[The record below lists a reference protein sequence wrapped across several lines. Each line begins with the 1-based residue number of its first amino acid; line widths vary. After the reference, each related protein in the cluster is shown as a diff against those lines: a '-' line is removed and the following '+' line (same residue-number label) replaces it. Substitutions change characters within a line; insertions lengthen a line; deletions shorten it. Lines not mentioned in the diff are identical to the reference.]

1 MTHRKTEELR
11 TLTDEER
18 IWLER
23 ISRSRSEPA
32 THVARAKQILSV
44 AAGAFLYSSSSFVRT
59 QVRGCS
65 LQPGEAFQPRRL
77 ERD

>member
-1 MTHRKTEELR
+1 MRMTRRKIEPLR

-32 THVARAKQILSV
+32 IHVARAKQILHV
-44 AAGAFLYSSSSFVRT
+44 AEGASYTESAHSSGRKSGDAVSNLMKRFN
-59 QVRGCS
+59 Q
-65 LQPGEAFQPRRL
+65 
-77 ERD
+77 